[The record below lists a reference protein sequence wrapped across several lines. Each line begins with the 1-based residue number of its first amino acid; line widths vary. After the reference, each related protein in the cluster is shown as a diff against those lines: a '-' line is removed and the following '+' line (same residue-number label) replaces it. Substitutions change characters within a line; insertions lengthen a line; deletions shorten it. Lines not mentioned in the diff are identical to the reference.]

1 MIHTDN
7 RLFVLSSVLLTST
20 STTKKYIM
28 PETCETVV
36 KKVYRLCGGD
46 HKRCTKG
53 RGKKA
58 THFKT
63 SVLKAIIPTITPG
76 DLSIDEKVCILDKH
90 LGNNNNK
97 EYRVCCFIAKKIED
111 KLLTNGG
118 KVQRWRRSGPER
130 RPVTIRPIP
139 VQQQQQKPK
148 RVFVLPRER
157 RPT

>member
-1 MIHTDN
+1 
-7 RLFVLSSVLLTST
+7 
-20 STTKKYIM
+20 M

-36 KKVYRLCGGD
+36 KKVYVYRLCGGD

-97 EYRVCCFIAKKIED
+97 EYQVCCSIAKKIKD
-111 KLLTNGG
+111 KLLANEKEEET
-118 KVQRWRRSGPER
+118 KRKREEQRKQQPRRSIES
-130 RPVTIRPIP
+130 
-139 VQQQQQKPK
+139 
-148 RVFVLPRER
+148 VLISNRIDIA
-157 RPT
+157 TNV